1 MILSSTDNLT
11 NAIIILL
18 HVHREL
24 ELREESFMFIKER
37 LTETHTQ
44 ALLSADVQQVYG
56 ILQVGG
62 GFHKF
67 CTVKSVVI

>member
-11 NAIIILL
+11 NAIIL

-37 LTETHTQ
+37 LSETHTQ
-44 ALLSADVQQVYG
+44 ALLYADVQQVYD

>member
-11 NAIIILL
+11 NAIIL

-24 ELREESFMFIKER
+24 ELREESFMFTKER
-37 LTETHTQ
+37 LFETQ
-44 ALLSADVQQVYG
+44 ALLYADVQQVYG

>member
-11 NAIIILL
+11 NAIIL

-44 ALLSADVQQVYG
+44 ALLYADVQQVYG

-67 CTVKSVVI
+67 CTVKSIVI